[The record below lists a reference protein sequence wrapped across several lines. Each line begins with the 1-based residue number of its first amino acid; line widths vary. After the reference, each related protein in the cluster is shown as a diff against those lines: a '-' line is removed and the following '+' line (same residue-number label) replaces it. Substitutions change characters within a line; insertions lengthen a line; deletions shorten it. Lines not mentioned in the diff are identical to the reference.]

1 MSSTTPLKRRR
12 EPEHQPESDEKTA
25 DPDAQ
30 VLRYLEFYAGV
41 GGWRLALEEAVR
53 AAGLATECVGAL
65 DHSDLCLQ
73 VYHHNF
79 PTHRK
84 LKSCRI
90 EQIKVAQLQREWRAD
105 IWMMSPPCQPHT
117 RQHENQTADLVDP
130 RSSSFLHICKL
141 LGELPLDALPTI
153 IALENVVGFAESNS
167 CRSWRETLAK
177 RDYLVT
183 HFHWNPTQVNLPN
196 DRPRYFSLAVLR
208 NKTVRHSALANI
220 LMSERVEEHPII
232 RTHLSTL
239 DVVEGSASD
248 LPPIQGFLDPSDTAD
263 RTVPQKL
270 LERNAAWCF
279 DVVTPESRRSAC
291 FTSGYG
297 RFVKGTG
304 SVLYTDPERSE
315 NLFAL
320 ENPEDRTFEADW
332 AKNLSTGS
340 LRYFSGLEIARLMGF
355 PPSFGFPPTCSTKQQ
370 WKLMGN
376 SLNVRLA
383 ARLLTLGLSLA
394 GKLSLEVVKQNGSK
408 A

>member
-1 MSSTTPLKRRR
+1 MSSFTTPLKRRR
-12 EPEHQPESDEKTA
+12 EPERQPESAEHR
-25 DPDAQ
+25 
-30 VLRYLEFYAGV
+30 LRYLELYAGV

-79 PTHRK
+79 PTQGK
-84 LKSCRI
+84 VKSCRI
-90 EQIKVAQLQREWRAD
+90 EQIKVAQLQNEWRAD
-105 IWMMSPPCQPHT
+105 LWMMSPPCQPHT

-130 RSSSFLHICKL
+130 RSSSFLHICSM
-141 LGELPLDALPTI
+141 LGELPVEDLPTM

-167 CRSWRETLAK
+167 CRAWREILAQ
-177 RDYLVT
+177 RDYVVC

-208 NKTVRHSALANI
+208 NQTVHQAALADI
-220 LMSERVEEHPII
+220 FMSETVQEPPII
-232 RTHLSTL
+232 QTHLSTL
-239 DVVEGSASD
+239 HVVEESPSD
-248 LPPIQGFLDPSDTAD
+248 LTPIQTFLDPSNAVEQTV
-263 RTVPQKL
+263 VPQKL

-279 DVVTPESRRSAC
+279 DVVTPASQRSAC

-304 SVLYTDPERSE
+304 SVLYTGVD

-332 AKNLSTGS
+332 AKNLSMGS
-340 LRYFSGLEIARLMGF
+340 LRYFSGLEMARLMGF
-355 PPSFGFPPTCSTKQQ
+355 PPSFGFPSSCSTRQQ

-383 ARLLTLGLSLA
+383 ARLLTLGLSVA
-394 GKLSLEVVKQNGSK
+394 GKLSLEVVKEKGSTPTDL
-408 A
+408 